1 LRPPRSHLA
10 IPPNG
15 LTETLHFLT
24 KWSAK
29 AGGGSKLK
37 PRQVM
42 LMQRVPNRRNCA
54 MGIQSKERYQSVSDW
69 TASYRRFMDRATA
82 QRHLVNV
89 ERHIAAGPA
98 SVLRQQEII
107 ERLESAG
114 GRRSETASI
123 ARALLH
129 QMERR
134 LEPASSCYIRHKI
147 ASAFHLRRLHSR
159 ICPPVPRFVISGKL
173 FARARTNRPH
183 SRSAKRSRPRN
194 RVKHQLPA
202 SPERCAWA

>member
-1 LRPPRSHLA
+1 
-10 IPPNG
+10 
-15 LTETLHFLT
+15 
-24 KWSAK
+24 
-29 AGGGSKLK
+29 
-37 PRQVM
+37 
-42 LMQRVPNRRNCA
+42 
-54 MGIQSKERYQSVSDW
+54 MGIQSKEGYQSVSVW
-69 TASYRRFMDRATA
+69 TASYRRFMDRVTA

-134 LEPASSCYIRHKI
+134 LEMHI
-147 ASAFHLRRLHSR
+147 ADRDRLQDQLR
-159 ICPPVPRFVISGKL
+159 
-173 FARARTNRPH
+173 
-183 SRSAKRSRPRN
+183 
-194 RVKHQLPA
+194 
-202 SPERCAWA
+202 